1 MLKRFF
7 AFLVSV
13 ALIASPLMAEGLNS
27 SDLNFAFGTSD
38 AQAPQLSS
46 DLSIMTNQQMSET
59 EGELLPVA
67 VIGGIVARKV
77 GKEVIKHAVKSAARA
92 NKIKKAKQAASEK
105 AAKNK
110 KEHTSNARP
119 STSNK
124 HTKKRA
130 GSTTSKA
137 RLKNGWY

>member
-27 SDLNFAFGTSD
+27 SDLNFAFGKSD
-38 AQAPQLSS
+38 TQAPQLSS

-67 VIGGIVARKV
+67 VIAGSVA
-77 GKEVIKHAVKSAARA
+77 KEVIKHAVNVVRYDYYDLFRCDS
-92 NKIKKAKQAASEK
+92 S
-105 AAKNK
+105 
-110 KEHTSNARP
+110 
-119 STSNK
+119 
-124 HTKKRA
+124 
-130 GSTTSKA
+130 
-137 RLKNGWY
+137 